1 VSYGCGHYMCR
12 GDPGFFGNLLKAAV
26 GTVGG
31 ALKGFIGG
39 GGNPITGIIGA
50 IGGSMHATASNIG
63 SATLHAGDDPAG
75 DARRMAAV
83 HRAHA
88 ATLARAG
95 TGLHPA
101 HARALAAHAMGGE
114 FPRRR
119 RMRWTNPKALGRAER
134 RIHSAVKH
142 MTRYIRWVHPHKV
155 GHAAPKFRHH
165 KRK

>member
-1 VSYGCGHYMCR
+1 MCR
-12 GDPGFFGNLLKAAV
+12 GDPGFFGNVFHALA

-50 IGGSMHATASNIG
+50 IGGSAHATAHNIG
-63 SATLHAGDDPAG
+63 SATLHAGDDPSG
-75 DARRMAAV
+75 DARRIAAV

-101 HARALAAHAMGGE
+101 HVHALLGGGGGLK
-114 FPRRR
+114 RRH
-119 RMRWTNPKALGRAER
+119 MRWTNPKALGRAER

-155 GHAAPKFRHH
+155 GHAAPKFKHH
-165 KRK
+165 KKR